1 MIVDK
6 IWKMTTEVQTIG
18 LAPRNVTSLFVCA
31 ITSHLL
37 FLSHKTPHTHTHH
50 HHHHHHTQ
58 RTPTAHFAHDALF
71 RTSHAVA
78 TSIGLL
84 FRSSH
89 ALCARPP
96 GKKVLCKAPQARAHG
111 SAERNLKRQV
121 RCYCSKQ
128 YGNTHRGR
136 GCCNGSEMGSH
147 ASVLHSS

>member
-6 IWKMTTEVQTIG
+6 IWKMTTAVQTTR

-37 FLSHKTPHTHTHH
+37 FYRTKHHTHTHTH
-50 HHHHHHTQ
+50 PLHHHHTQ

-71 RTSHAVA
+71 RTSNAVA

-89 ALCARPP
+89 ELFARPP
-96 GKKVLCKAPQARAHG
+96 SKKVLCKAPQARAHG
-111 SAERNLKRQV
+111 SAQRNLKRQV

-128 YGNTHRGR
+128 YDNTHRDR
-136 GCCNGSEMGSH
+136 GCCNGSEMGPH
-147 ASVLHSS
+147 ASVLHSG